1 MAEEVAI
8 AGTDARAKLRN
19 PLGVVGLSI
28 ITIGIYYVFWWY
40 FINREMRDFGRARGT
55 DLGQN
60 PGNSV
65 LALTLGALVIVP
77 AIVTLWR
84 TCDRIQRTQEVAG
97 VDRPASGPI
106 IFILLLLIGPVGIW
120 YAQNEL
126 NKAWQAQ
133 AGGAAAAPRP
143 PASGTSPAP
152 PPPAPAPG
160 GGRPGGGPPGGA
172 ARRSAHRQPGGAPRL
187 EPAREVGRP
196 LQSRA
201 ASGSPRRGSSGS

>member
-8 AGTDARAKLRN
+8 AGTNARAKLRN

-40 FINREMRDFGRARGT
+40 YINREMRDFGRARNT
-55 DLGQN
+55 DLGQS

-65 LALTLGALVIVP
+65 LALTLGALIIVP

-84 TCDRIQRTQEVAG
+84 TPDRIQRSQETAG

-106 IFILLLLIGPVGIW
+106 IFILLLLIGPVGVW

-126 NKAWQAQ
+126 NKAWTAQ
-133 AGGAAAAPRP
+133 ASGGGAAL
-143 PASGTSPAP
+143 PASEASA
-152 PPPAPAPG
+152 PPAPEQPAPVEQ
-160 GGRPGGGPPGGA
+160 RPE
-172 ARRSAHRQPGGAPRL
+172 AP
-187 EPAREVGRP
+187 
-196 LQSRA
+196 Q
-201 ASGSPRRGSSGS
+201 

>member
-8 AGTDARAKLRN
+8 AGTGSRAKLRN

-28 ITIGIYYVFWWY
+28 ITLGVYYAFWWY

-84 TCDRIQRTQEVAG
+84 TCDRIQRAQETAG

-106 IFILLLLIGPVGIW
+106 IFILLLIIGPVGIW

-133 AGGAAAAPRP
+133 AGAGTAAPSL
-143 PASGTSPAP
+143 PASETSPAAA
-152 PPPAPAPG
+152 PPAPAPVED
-160 GGRPGGGPPGGA
+160 RPE
-172 ARRSAHRQPGGAPRL
+172 APR
-187 EPAREVGRP
+187 
-196 LQSRA
+196 
-201 ASGSPRRGSSGS
+201 

>member
-8 AGTDARAKLRN
+8 AGTESRAKLRN

-40 FINREMRDFGRARGT
+40 FVNREMRDFGRARGT

-60 PGNSV
+60 PTNSV
-65 LALTLGALVIVP
+65 LALTLGWIIIVP
-77 AIVTLWR
+77 AIVTLW
-84 TCDRIQRTQEVAG
+84 TTSDRIQRTQEVAG

-126 NKAWQAQ
+126 NKAWTAQ
-133 AGGAAAAPRP
+133 AGAGSGASLP
-143 PASGTSPAP
+143 PSEARADPAP
-152 PPPAPAPG
+152 PPPAPAESRPEAPG
-160 GGRPGGGPPGGA
+160 QGP
-172 ARRSAHRQPGGAPRL
+172 
-187 EPAREVGRP
+187 
-196 LQSRA
+196 
-201 ASGSPRRGSSGS
+201 

>member
-8 AGTDARAKLRN
+8 AGTDSRAKLRN
-19 PLGVVGLSI
+19 PLGVVGLSF
-28 ITIGIYYVFWWY
+28 ITLGVYYVFWWY

-84 TCDRIQRTQEVAG
+84 TCDRIQRTQETAG
-97 VDRPASGPI
+97 VERPASGPI

-133 AGGAAAAPRP
+133 TGAGAAAPSL
-143 PASGTSPAP
+143 PASETSEPAAT
-152 PPPAPAPG
+152 PPPAPVED
-160 GGRPGGGPPGGA
+160 RPE
-172 ARRSAHRQPGGAPRL
+172 APR
-187 EPAREVGRP
+187 
-196 LQSRA
+196 
-201 ASGSPRRGSSGS
+201 